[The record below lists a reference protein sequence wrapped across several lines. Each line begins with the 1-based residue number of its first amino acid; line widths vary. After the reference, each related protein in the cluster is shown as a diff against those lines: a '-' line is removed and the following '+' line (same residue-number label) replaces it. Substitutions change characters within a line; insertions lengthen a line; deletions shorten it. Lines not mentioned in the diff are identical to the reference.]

1 MKKKVKIISTILLI
15 VMALTSVMNVVF
27 ATGGGITGAISNL
40 NPTGN
45 PNSDVIGFGQ
55 KIVNI
60 IQTVGIVIAV
70 VIILVIGI
78 QYIMGSAE
86 QKAEYKKTM
95 MPYLIGALLLFA
107 GVNIVKVVYN
117 LSTELTK

>member
-1 MKKKVKIISTILLI
+1 MKKKVKIISTVLLI
-15 VMALTSVMNVVF
+15 VMALTSVMSVVF
-27 ATGGGITGAISNL
+27 ATDFSGDFDKLKPAQTNEQVL
-40 NPTGN
+40 N
-45 PNSDVIGFGQ
+45 FGQ

-70 VIILVIGI
+70 IIILVIGI